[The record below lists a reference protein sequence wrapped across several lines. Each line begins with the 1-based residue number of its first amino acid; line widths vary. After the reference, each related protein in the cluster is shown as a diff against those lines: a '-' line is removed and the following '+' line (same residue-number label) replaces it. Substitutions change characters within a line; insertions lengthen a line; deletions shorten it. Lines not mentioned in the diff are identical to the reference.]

1 MHLFT
6 EQQIKDTLKIIES
19 SIVNCEKVQ
28 PKLKEGSPSLSLSKN
43 RIKALYISKALLMN
57 KENQYSK
64 EELEKAVVQITS
76 IKNKSTTGL
85 NNAKEG
91 SSTYTRFSKL
101 ITAMNIV
108 LVYLHKAIENNIT
121 NSTLSS
127 RYDG

>member
-1 MHLFT
+1 MHSFT
-6 EQQIKDTLKIIES
+6 EQQINDTLKIIES
-19 SIVNCEKVQ
+19 TIVNCEKVQ

-57 KENQYSK
+57 QENQYSK

-91 SSTYTRFSKL
+91 SSTYTCFSKL

-108 LVYLHKAIENNIT
+108 LVYLQKAIEK
-121 NSTLSS
+121 
-127 RYDG
+127 

>member
-1 MHLFT
+1 MHSFT

-43 RIKALYISKALLMN
+43 RIKALLMN
-57 KENQYSK
+57 QENQYSK

-101 ITAMNIV
+101 ITAMSIV
-108 LVYLHKAIENNIT
+108 LVYLQKAIEK
-121 NSTLSS
+121 
-127 RYDG
+127 